1 MTVCIWQLTAVCLS
15 PQEKSG
21 ARSEELGA
29 VVAASPQFYKKQE
42 IFLPFKAFDL

>member
-1 MTVCIWQLTAVCLS
+1 MADDRLHLAIDSSLS
-15 PQEKSG
+15 VSTGKV
-21 ARSEELGA
+21 RSEELGA